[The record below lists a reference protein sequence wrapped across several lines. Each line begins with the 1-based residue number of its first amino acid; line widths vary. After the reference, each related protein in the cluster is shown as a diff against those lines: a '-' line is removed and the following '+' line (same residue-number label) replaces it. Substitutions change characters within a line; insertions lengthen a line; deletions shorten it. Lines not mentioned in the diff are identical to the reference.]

1 MISKSTKKNRRKMAF
16 ANENRARLI
25 LEFVDSRCDFW
36 YLGIKQTWRS
46 VQWIE
51 IYGKKNAIRRFRNLS
66 SLMGSKNY
74 DDVYRPKY

>member
-16 ANENRARLI
+16 ANKNRERLI

-51 IYGKKNAIRRFRNLS
+51 IYGKNNAIRRLRNLS

-74 DDVYRPKY
+74 DDVVRPKY

>member
-16 ANENRARLI
+16 ANKNRERLI

-51 IYGKKNAIRRFRNLS
+51 IYGKNNAIKRLRRLS
-66 SLMGSKNY
+66 SLYASQTRSN
-74 DDVYRPKY
+74 VVAPKY